1 MTDAVSSESAEGPLR
16 VPQGSLCILGRGLV
30 HGTWTLV
37 PVQELP
43 CEYIIQCIRRITTIE
58 RLSAMNI
65 SKRKKTVVGSLAGL
79 LLLGG
84 IASTGVAAANAAN
97 NTPPTSPASSSTQSE
112 KNEPQEVKIK
122 GSISVTESATEESE
136 AAETAK
142 LAKLAKVD
150 EKGANAAAVA
160 SVTGSSVVS
169 TSLDDEDGFLVYE
182 VTVKDKAGA
191 MTEVIVDAGNA
202 KVLASEAEG
211 NEAAEGPES
220 SNGADSGSSVEA
232 PDVQDATPGATTGK

>member
-1 MTDAVSSESAEGPLR
+1 MQSTSEND
-16 VPQGSLCILGRGLV
+16 IGRGLV

-122 GSISVTESATEESE
+122 GSISVAESATEESD

-142 LAKLAKVD
+142 LAKLATVD

-160 SVTGSSVVS
+160 SFPGSNVVS

-191 MTEVIVDAGNA
+191 ITEVIVDAGNA
-202 KVLASEAEG
+202 KVLASEVEG
-211 NEAAEGPES
+211 NEAGEGPES
-220 SNGADSGSSVEA
+220 SNGLEQGTHAEGSE
-232 PDVQDATPGATTGK
+232 VQDATPGATTGK